1 MKQTVQLAVKE
12 NRQDIL
18 EMLEQLNREGKLIEK
33 ETYFK
38 YNKDEN

>member
-18 EMLEQLNREGKLIEK
+18 EMLEQLNRADKLIEK

-38 YNKDEN
+38 YYEN